1 MASLITL
8 MFGAFLAGIALFLL
22 PCTYPLIPGYLA
34 ILYQEGDT
42 KQKMMKK
49 AVAFLVGFSIII
61 LLLFGVLS
69 VAGFTIQVLF
79 APFQSLLIKL
89 GGIIIIFFGI
99 LIIFAGAYPSFLK
112 KTYHFVGINK
122 PTNNNSITTSFS
134 LGAFLALGWTP
145 CLGPIIGSIVI
156 LTSLWDTF
164 LEGLLLLTVF
174 LIGFTLPFLAIAWV
188 YASASTTPK
197 IPNWFFKAVSIIGG
211 LVLIILGFLLFF
223 DELGLI
229 AYVGYQ
235 TADNLGWLSEVI
247 NGLEN
252 IAEKFF
258 NQ

>member
-1 MASLITL
+1 ML
-8 MFGAFLAGIALFLL
+8 GAFLAGIALFLL

-49 AVAFLVGFSIII
+49 AVAFLAGFSLIII
-61 LLLFGVLS
+61 LLFGILS
-69 VAGFTIQVLF
+69 VAGFTIQVIF
-79 APFQSLLIKL
+79 APFQTLLAKL

-99 LIIFAGAYPSFLK
+99 LIIFAGAYPTFLK
-112 KTYHFVGINK
+112 KTYHFIGFKKNK
-122 PTNNNSITTSFS
+122 DKHKNNKSITKSFS

-164 LEGLLLLTVF
+164 LEGLLLLIIF

-188 YASASTTPK
+188 YAKASTTPK
-197 IPNWFFKAVSIIGG
+197 IPDWFFKTVSIIGG

-223 DELGLI
+223 DELGII

-235 TADNLGWLSEVI
+235 TADNLGWLSHI
-247 NGLEN
+247 IDTLEN
-252 IAEKFF
+252 TAQKLF